1 MDKMNNENII
11 VEDIS
16 EVADDIIVQNF
27 EKLQDSLS
35 PADIFNME
43 TVSLKLSDNRGLST
57 LHLKQQQLIDDVL
70 QMISDNLNIC
80 LLYSYK
86 SKNNSKYKVVLYSLP
101 LQDEMFII
109 GLESEQYGIIEEINI
124 SLFDTLEVM
133 FSQLKKG
140 LESIAELEASNEINL
155 NEKQTL
161 ATLYSQFI

>member
-27 EKLQDSLS
+27 EKLQDSLF

-70 QMISDNLNIC
+70 QMISDNLNIY

-140 LESIAELEASNEINL
+140 LESITELEASNEINL

>member
-1 MDKMNNENII
+1 MNKMNNENII

-16 EVADDIIVQNF
+16 EVADDILVQNF